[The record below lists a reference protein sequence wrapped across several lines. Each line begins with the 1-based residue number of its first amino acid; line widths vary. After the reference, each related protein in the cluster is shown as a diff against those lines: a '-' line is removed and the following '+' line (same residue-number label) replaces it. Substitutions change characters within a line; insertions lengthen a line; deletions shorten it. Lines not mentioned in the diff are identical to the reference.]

1 MIPYQI
7 LPNSQL
13 IVGGGGWKIHQARVC
28 HCTLR
33 KREPFQ
39 LDRFQNP
46 TKQNQRKFQIPDC
59 DTDLFSLR
67 LQLVV
72 AINFI
77 VISFGGG
84 GGGGTEP

>member
-1 MIPYQI
+1 MG
-7 LPNSQL
+7 
-13 IVGGGGWKIHQARVC
+13 VDGKIHQAGVC
-28 HCTLR
+28 RCTLK
-33 KREPFQ
+33 KRESFQ

-46 TKQNQRKFQIPDC
+46 TKQNLRKFQIPDC

-77 VISFGGG
+77 VISFGGRG
-84 GGGGTEP
+84 GAQDYE